1 LGDANGDG
9 DDEVMMLRDP
19 ETNNISIKLINPA
32 GSGMRDFQQAIG
44 YGGSTWSQVRMGDI
58 DGDGRDEPIVLR
70 QDRYRVY
77 WQVELDDSFTDY
89 TGTYRTPSLAVD
101 YDRPTMTPGNFDGP
115 GVPVNAPL
123 VVSPLQLTAGHLASG
138 PPSHAGVSITRDGT
152 PTGWTA
158 SVITGFTGMTL
169 VNASGTT
176 PSTLT
181 IRVTTSTP
189 GTYSGTVRVQAN
201 DLSIPG
207 AIQDVQ
213 VTVVVVD
220 KGFYLPMIGK

>member
-1 LGDANGDG
+1 
-9 DDEVMMLRDP
+9 
-19 ETNNISIKLINPA
+19 
-32 GSGMRDFQQAIG
+32 
-44 YGGSTWSQVRMGDI
+44 
-58 DGDGRDEPIVLR
+58 
-70 QDRYRVY
+70 
-77 WQVELDDSFTDY
+77 
-89 TGTYRTPSLAVD
+89 
-101 YDRPTMTPGNFDGP
+101 
-115 GVPVNAPL
+115 
-123 VVSPLQLTAGHLASG
+123 
-138 PPSHAGVSITRDGT
+138 
-152 PTGWTA
+152 
-158 SVITGFTGMTL
+158 VITGFTGMTL